1 MMKTKSISSLPTAA
15 ARIGCVT
22 IAIVGLGYAASAMA
36 QVNVNIPGVNVK
48 VGDGG
53 KNGGVAVSIGG
64 KNSVGNTSGSID
76 EDADMEGVTIINDSL
91 SIDGE
96 KVPKGKTRHTGKK
109 SGIKYVIKWSKNGNI
124 AVSQE

>member
-1 MMKTKSISSLPTAA
+1 M
-15 ARIGCVT
+15 
-22 IAIVGLGYAASAMA
+22 
-36 QVNVNIPGVNVK
+36 K

-76 EDADMEGVTIINDSL
+76 EDVEMEGVTIINDSL
-91 SIDGE
+91 TIDGE

-109 SGIKYVIKWSKNGNI
+109 SGIKYIIKWGKNGNI

>member
-1 MMKTKSISSLPTAA
+1 MM
-15 ARIGCVT
+15 
-22 IAIVGLGYAASAMA
+22 GLGYAVSSTA

-76 EDADMEGVTIINDSL
+76 EDVEMEGVTIINDSL
-91 SIDGE
+91 TIDGE

-109 SGIKYVIKWSKNGNI
+109 SGIKYIIKWGKNGNI